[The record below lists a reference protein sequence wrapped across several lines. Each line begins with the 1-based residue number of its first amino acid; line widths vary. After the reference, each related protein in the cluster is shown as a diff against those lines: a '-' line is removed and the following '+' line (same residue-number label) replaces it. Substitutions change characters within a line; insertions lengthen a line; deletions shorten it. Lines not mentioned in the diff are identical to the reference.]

1 MFAKAAVRGHR
12 GQAIDAGAAQG
23 TQQEGL
29 GLVVLVLRQCQR
41 FAVAQFGRERGTSCL
56 PRCAFKAQACAV
68 VDLHAMHGQF
78 DAQCAHCCWQCSTQ
92 SSASGCRPWCTCTAR
107 SAVPEAC
114 AQRHSQCSSTV
125 ESTPPL

>member
-1 MFAKAAVRGHR
+1 VRTSRPGHR
-12 GQAIDAGAAQG
+12 RRTPQR

-41 FAVAQFGRERGTSCL
+41 FAVAQLGRERGTPGL
-56 PRCAFKAQACAV
+56 PRCAFKAEACAV

-78 DAQCAHCCWQCSTQ
+78 DAQCCALLLAMQHPVIGGRLQAMVHVHRTQ
-92 SSASGCRPWCTCTAR
+92 RRAGS
-107 SAVPEAC
+107 C